1 MSKKSLFII
10 LTVALSVLAGIAV
23 SAICVKNSDNASFDL
38 MEENIEVLSD
48 SEFNPV
54 QSCNDYCVTSSGKKC
69 VLLTNQGFNIICH
82 DIKEWL

>member
-48 SEFNPV
+48 SEFDPMH
-54 QSCNDYCVTSSGKKC
+54 SCNVYCTMDPDYICI
-69 VLLTNQGFNIICH
+69 LTTNFGFEIHC
-82 DIKEWL
+82 DSMKPWR